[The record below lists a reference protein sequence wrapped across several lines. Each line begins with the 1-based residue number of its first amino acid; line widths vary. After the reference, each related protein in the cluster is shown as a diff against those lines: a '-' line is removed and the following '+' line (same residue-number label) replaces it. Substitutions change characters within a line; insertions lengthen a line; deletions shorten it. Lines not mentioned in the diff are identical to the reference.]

1 MSFSTTACDV
11 DIFHSGIE
19 YSSPPCNTGT
29 RTPSTQSLLICLV
42 LERVHLVAFISL
54 ECQHKSNLYRGH
66 QKSIIITVEL
76 RVDRGQY

>member
-11 DIFHSGIE
+11 DIFHSGIVTTV
-19 YSSPPCNTGT
+19 PPCTGT
-29 RTPSTQSLLICLV
+29 TITPSTQSLLICLV